1 MHDFY
6 AEALVTYRRRY
17 NELFKETGDTVIS
30 RVEDGYAKH
39 ILQGRVLER
48 LALEMLELFYRE
60 DLGTFEI
67 FKGDNEIQIMPQSR
81 AFKLDIFAKLSRKKD
96 QEEDQ
101 KDICQKKKNGRKA
114 ARKKPARN
122 ISVSPDE
129 MYLGLEIQNYTFCA
143 ERFFISWSAME
154 AAQNKG
160 TAIKDLRTA
169 PGLIAVISTAGFG
182 TDVPG
187 DIDDWCFTWK
197 SMPCRVIDDK
207 VLGKPHR
214 KGLNVLIIDLKRFR
228 KKAETPKTFLEFY
241 LAFLN
246 CGTYEDIEALLKTD
260 TDGIMEDIIRMDMDF
275 LGNDNLWEPFM
286 KKENK
291 NLLALNIERANH
303 KAKVDEMKN
312 EVDEMKNEVD
322 EMEKKV
328 AIADAMAEQ
337 ERQAREKAD
346 AMAEQERQAREEA
359 EAMLARERKAR
370 VESDAKLF
378 ALENAFK
385 DMKSKYDEL
394 AALMEKY
401 MTKQPIL
408 N

>member
-81 AFKLDIFAKLSRKKD
+81 AFKLDVFAKLSRKKD

-101 KDICQKKKNGRKA
+101 KGICQKEENGRKA

-122 ISVSPDE
+122 IGVSPDE

-187 DIDDWCFTWK
+187 DIDDWCFTRK
-197 SMPCRVIDDK
+197 SMPCGVTDDK

-246 CGTYEDIEALLKTD
+246 CGAYEDIEALLKTD

-328 AIADAMAEQ
+328 AIADAVAEQ
-337 ERQAREKAD
+337 ERQAREKSD
-346 AMAEQERQAREEA
+346 AVAERERQARVEA

-370 VESDAKLF
+370 VESDARVF

-401 MTKQPIL
+401 MTSQPIL

>member
-1 MHDFY
+1 MRDFY
-6 AEALVTYRRRY
+6 TEALVTYRRRY

-39 ILQGRVLER
+39 ILHGRVLER

-60 DLGTFEI
+60 DLGTFDI
-67 FKGDNEIQIMPQSR
+67 FKGDNEIQVMPQSR
-81 AFKLDIFAKLSRKKD
+81 TFNLDVFAKLSRKKD
-96 QEEDQ
+96 QKEDQ
-101 KDICQKKKNGRKA
+101 KEEASRGENG
-114 ARKKPARN
+114 RKKPARN
-122 ISVSPDE
+122 IGVSPDE

-143 ERFFISWSAME
+143 ERFFISWAAMA

-160 TAIKDLRTA
+160 AATKDLRTA

-182 TDVPG
+182 KEAAG
-187 DIDDWCFTWK
+187 GIDDLCFVWK
-197 SMPCRVIDDK
+197 SMPCRAIDDK
-207 VLGKPHR
+207 VLGKPHSR
-214 KGLNVLIIDLKRFR
+214 GLNLLIINLKKFR
-228 KKAETPKTFLEFY
+228 QQVKTPKTFLEFY

-246 CGTYEDIEALLKTD
+246 CGTYEDIEALLMMD
-260 TDGIMEDIIRMDMDF
+260 PDGIMEDIIRMDMDF

-291 NLLALNIERANH
+291 NLLALDIERANH
-303 KAKVDEMKN
+303 KA
-312 EVDEMKNEVD
+312 EVD

-328 AIADAMAEQ
+328 AMAE
-337 ERQAREKAD
+337 EALEKAD
-346 AMAEQERQAREEA
+346 AMAERERQAREEA

-401 MTKQPIL
+401 MTRQPIL

>member
-60 DLGTFEI
+60 DLGTFDI

-101 KDICQKKKNGRKA
+101 KDICQKEETSREENGRKKA

-122 ISVSPDE
+122 IGVSPDE

-160 TAIKDLRTA
+160 TAIKELRTA

-228 KKAETPKTFLEFY
+228 KKAETLKTFLEFY

-312 EVDEMKNEVD
+312 EVDEM
-322 EMEKKV
+322 EKKV

-337 ERQAREKAD
+337 ERQAR
-346 AMAEQERQAREEA
+346 MEA

-370 VESDAKLF
+370 EESDARVF

-385 DMKSKYDEL
+385 DMESKYDKL
-394 AALMEKY
+394 AALMGKY

>member
-246 CGTYEDIEALLKTD
+246 CGTYEDIEALLKMD
-260 TDGIMEDIIRMDMDF
+260 PDGIMEDIIRMDMDF

>member
-1 MHDFY
+1 MENFVVTGKF
-6 AEALVTYRRRY
+6 LVLQ
-17 NELFKETGDTVIS
+17 NIILHELKDHAFFNSGLRI
-30 RVEDGYAKH
+30 GN
-39 ILQGRVLER
+39 ILFGNLC
-48 LALEMLELFYRE
+48 LLLCGHPF
-60 DLGTFEI
+60 
-67 FKGDNEIQIMPQSR
+67 
-81 AFKLDIFAKLSRKKD
+81 AFVRS
-96 QEEDQ
+96 
-101 KDICQKKKNGRKA
+101 
-114 ARKKPARN
+114 
-122 ISVSPDE
+122 
-129 MYLGLEIQNYTFCA
+129 
-143 ERFFISWSAME
+143 
-154 AAQNKG
+154 
-160 TAIKDLRTA
+160 
-169 PGLIAVISTAGFG
+169 AVII
-182 TDVPG
+182 V
-187 DIDDWCFTWK
+187 
-197 SMPCRVIDDK
+197 
-207 VLGKPHR
+207 
-214 KGLNVLIIDLKRFR
+214 NVLIFDLKRFR

-291 NLLALNIERANH
+291 NLLALNTAR
-303 KAKVDEMKN
+303 D
-312 EVDEMKNEVD
+312 EVD

-337 ERQAREKAD
+337 ERQAREK
-346 AMAEQERQAREEA
+346 A

>member
-1 MHDFY
+1 MYDYY

-17 NELFKETGDTVIS
+17 DELLAETGDTVIS

-48 LALEMLELFYRE
+48 LAREMLQLFYRE

-67 FKGDNEIQIMPQSR
+67 FKGDNEIQVMPQSR
-81 AFKLDIFAKLSRKKD
+81 TFKLDIFAKLSRKKAQKEAQKEAQKD
-96 QEEDQ
+96 TCQKEEALQEE
-101 KDICQKKKNGRKA
+101 NGRKNA
-114 ARKKPARN
+114 ARKKPTRN
-122 ISVSPDE
+122 IGVPPDE

-197 SMPCRVIDDK
+197 SMPCGVTDDK

-228 KKAETPKTFLEFY
+228 KKTETPKTFLEFY

-246 CGTYEDIEALLKTD
+246 CGTYEDIEALLKMD
-260 TDGIMEDIIRMDMDF
+260 PDGIMEDIIRMDMDF

-291 NLLALNIERANH
+291 NLLALNTAR
-303 KAKVDEMKN
+303 D
-312 EVDEMKNEVD
+312 EVD

-328 AIADAMAEQ
+328 AMAEEALEKSDAIAEQ
-337 ERQAREKAD
+337 ERQARV
-346 AMAEQERQAREEA
+346 EA

-370 VESDAKLF
+370 VELEAKVF
-378 ALENAFK
+378 ALEDLVKGLQSQIKAMLENRSF
-385 DMKSKYDEL
+385 
-394 AALMEKY
+394 
-401 MTKQPIL
+401 TNQPDL

>member
-160 TAIKDLRTA
+160 TAIKELRTA

-337 ERQAREKAD
+337 ERQAR
-346 AMAEQERQAREEA
+346 MEA

-370 VESDAKLF
+370 EESDARVF

-385 DMKSKYDEL
+385 DMESKYDKL
-394 AALMEKY
+394 AALMGKY

>member
-1 MHDFY
+1 MPNIFCRAGFWKSSRGKCWSCSTAKTY
-6 AEALVTYRRRY
+6 QKEA
-17 NELFKETGDTVIS
+17 
-30 RVEDGYAKH
+30 
-39 ILQGRVLER
+39 
-48 LALEMLELFYRE
+48 
-60 DLGTFEI
+60 
-67 FKGDNEIQIMPQSR
+67 
-81 AFKLDIFAKLSRKKD
+81 
-96 QEEDQ
+96 Q
-101 KDICQKKKNGRKA
+101 KDTCQKEEELYEENGRKKA
-114 ARKKPARN
+114 ARKKPVRN
-122 ISVSPDE
+122 IGVSPDE

-143 ERFFISWSAME
+143 ERFFISWAAME

-169 PGLIAVISTAGFG
+169 PGLITVISTAGFG
-182 TDVPG
+182 SDVPS

-197 SMPCRVIDDK
+197 SMPCGVIDDK

-214 KGLNVLIIDLKRFR
+214 KGLNVLLIDLKRFR

-246 CGTYEDIEALLKTD
+246 CGTYEDIEALLKMD
-260 TDGIMEDIIRMDMDF
+260 PDGIMEDIIRMDMDF

-291 NLLALNIERANH
+291 NLLALNTAR
-303 KAKVDEMKN
+303 D
-312 EVDEMKNEVD
+312 EVD

-337 ERQAREKAD
+337 ERQAR
-346 AMAEQERQAREEA
+346 MEA

-370 VESDAKLF
+370 EESDAKVF
-378 ALENAFK
+378 ALE
-385 DMKSKYDEL
+385 DLVKSLQSQIKAMLENSSL
-394 AALMEKY
+394 
-401 MTKQPIL
+401 TNQPSL

>member
-60 DLGTFEI
+60 DLGTFDI

-101 KDICQKKKNGRKA
+101 KDICQKEETSREENGRKKA

-122 ISVSPDE
+122 IGVSPDE

-143 ERFFISWSAME
+143 ERFFISWAAME

-182 TDVPG
+182 SDVPS

-197 SMPCRVIDDK
+197 SMPCGVIDDK
-207 VLGKPHR
+207 VLGKPHFR
-214 KGLNVLIIDLKRFR
+214 GLNVLIINLKKFR
-228 KKAETPKTFLEFY
+228 QKVKTPKTFLEFY

-246 CGTYEDIEALLKTD
+246 CGTYEDIEALLKMD
-260 TDGIMEDIIRMDMDF
+260 PDGIMEDIIRMDMDF

-291 NLLALNIERANH
+291 NLLALNTAR
-303 KAKVDEMKN
+303 D
-312 EVDEMKNEVD
+312 EVD

-337 ERQAREKAD
+337 ERQAREKSD

-370 VESDAKLF
+370 EESDARVF

-401 MTKQPIL
+401 MTRQPIL

>member
-6 AEALVTYRRRY
+6 AEALVTCRRRY

-60 DLGTFEI
+60 DLGTFDI
-67 FKGDNEIQIMPQSR
+67 FKGDNEIQVMPQSR
-81 AFKLDIFAKLSRKKD
+81 TFNLDVFAKLSRKKD
-96 QEEDQ
+96 QKEDQ
-101 KDICQKKKNGRKA
+101 KEEASRGENG
-114 ARKKPARN
+114 RKKPARN
-122 ISVSPDE
+122 IGVSPDE

-143 ERFFISWSAME
+143 ERFFISWAAMA

-160 TAIKDLRTA
+160 AATKDLRTA

-182 TDVPG
+182 KEAAG
-187 DIDDWCFTWK
+187 GIDDWCFVWK
-197 SMPCRVIDDK
+197 SMPCRAIDDK
-207 VLGKPHR
+207 VLGKPHSR
-214 KGLNVLIIDLKRFR
+214 GLNLLIINLKKFR
-228 KKAETPKTFLEFY
+228 QQVKTPKTFLEFY

-291 NLLALNIERANH
+291 NLLALNTAR
-303 KAKVDEMKN
+303 
-312 EVDEMKNEVD
+312 NEVD

>member
-101 KDICQKKKNGRKA
+101 KDICQKEENGRKKA

-122 ISVSPDE
+122 IGVSPDE

-182 TDVPG
+182 SDVPS

-291 NLLALNIERANH
+291 NLLALNTAR
-303 KAKVDEMKN
+303 D
-312 EVDEMKNEVD
+312 EVD

-346 AMAEQERQAREEA
+346 AVAERERQAREEA
-359 EAMLARERKAR
+359 EAMLAREIKAR
-370 VESDAKLF
+370 EESDARVF